1 MKINKEILQ
10 DVKLPARY
18 VGGEFNQVKKHRNV
32 DLNIVL
38 CYPAFYE
45 DGMSSYEFRYI
56 YSLLNNYKNVWCTR
70 AFMPDIDMVKKLE
83 KEKIKLY
90 ALETMKQLKTADIL
104 IFLVD
109 DVLHY
114 TNVIKMLEMSGINA
128 FSKDR
133 ENYPFVVGY
142 GKCMENPFTM
152 DTFFDIQMIGDNKE
166 DLFSNL
172 VTTILDN
179 KKSSKN
185 EILDLLKYKDGFY
198 IKDKTLNVKKND
210 YKKITDIEYFPNYI
224 VSNMK
229 IKKDGILLKLKE
241 GNVDISYKILLEY
254 VKLAYNTTGQKNVY
268 LESKKLPNYKDY
280 KKLIDGIK
288 NINKNSNIF
297 IDEISIDDISSDFLE
312 YIKTSTN
319 NIDVN
324 IYAGSYELRKKLD
337 VDISDEKIIENIK
350 LILNNEFKKVCLK
363 FYIGI
368 PTETYKDLEDIITL
382 ITKIKNVTNS
392 MYTKGDDE
400 CIKVKFEIFDVK
412 PHTKFQYSARNKIEK
427 LELKYKYLKSYLD
440 KTKIYIVYDDVFK
453 GVLKQILSISN
464 SCISNVI
471 YQASKDGA
479 ILDRYYNN
487 MELWKSAFE
496 KNKISFKEYMNK
508 DIDTSDDLDIDK
520 IDVGIKKDDIIKK
533 YNNIKGEKN

>member
-1 MKINKEILQ
+1 MRINKEILQ

-152 DTFFDIQMIGDNKE
+152 ATFFDIQMIGDNKE

-198 IKDKTLNVKKND
+198 IKGKTLNVKKND

-297 IDEISIDDISSDFLE
+297 IDEISIGDISSDFLE

-392 MYTKGDDE
+392 MYTKGNDE
-400 CIKVKFEIFDVK
+400 CIKVKFEIFDIK
-412 PHTKFQYSARNKIEK
+412 PHTKFQYFARNKIEK

-508 DIDTSDDLDIDK
+508 DIDTSNDLDIDK

-533 YNNIKGEKN
+533 YNSIKGEKN

>member
-1 MKINKEILQ
+1 
-10 DVKLPARY
+10 
-18 VGGEFNQVKKHRNV
+18 
-32 DLNIVL
+32 
-38 CYPAFYE
+38 
-45 DGMSSYEFRYI
+45 
-56 YSLLNNYKNVWCTR
+56 
-70 AFMPDIDMVKKLE
+70 
-83 KEKIKLY
+83 
-90 ALETMKQLKTADIL
+90 
-104 IFLVD
+104 
-109 DVLHY
+109 
-114 TNVIKMLEMSGINA
+114 
-128 FSKDR
+128 
-133 ENYPFVVGY
+133 
-142 GKCMENPFTM
+142 
-152 DTFFDIQMIGDNKE
+152 
-166 DLFSNL
+166 
-172 VTTILDN
+172 
-179 KKSSKN
+179 
-185 EILDLLKYKDGFY
+185 
-198 IKDKTLNVKKND
+198 
-210 YKKITDIEYFPNYI
+210 
-224 VSNMK
+224 MK

-268 LESKKLPNYKDY
+268 LESKELPNYKDY

-324 IYAGSYELRKKLD
+324 VYAGSYELRKKLD

-412 PHTKFQYSARNKIEK
+412 PHTKFQYFARNKIEK

-520 IDVGIKKDDIIKK
+520 VDVGIKKDDIIKK